1 MKLKRWKI
9 ILLSEF
15 LLVAILVNIDKT
27 FILSCICI
35 LVHEATHILVAKLKG
50 SRFNNLQFHIY
61 GAKVELMDLEE
72 LTNKD
77 KFYIYISGAMAN
89 IIIMSISWIMSK
101 HCDREIFNI
110 LVKLNFSLAFFNLL
124 PAYPLDGARV
134 FEIILSRKLSFK
146 KAQKII
152 AIISYVIA
160 TFFILVSISMAIFLR
175 KFNISL
181 LIIGAIIINI
191 TKIENKSTMY
201 ILMGNVFKKRNNVI
215 KNGFIE
221 NKSISVHYKQ
231 GLVKVLT
238 YVDKNRFNIFYIL
251 NDDMKL
257 IYILNED
264 ELLEALKLY
273 GNISIED
280 YVNKKKDGS

>member
-77 KFYIYISGAMAN
+77 KFIIYISGAMAN

-160 TFFILVSISMAIFLR
+160 TFFILVSMSMAIFLR

>member
-1 MKLKRWKI
+1 MKLKRWKQ

-15 LLVAILVNIDKT
+15 LLVAVLINIDKT
-27 FILSCICI
+27 FILSCCCI
-35 LVHEATHILVAKLKG
+35 LIHEFSHIIVAKLKG

-77 KFYIYISGAMAN
+77 KIIIYIAGAMAN
-89 IIIMSISWIMSK
+89 IIIMIVSGIISK
-101 HCDREIFNI
+101 HSSNEIFDI
-110 LVKLNFSLAFFNLL
+110 LVNLNFSLAFFNLL

-134 FEIILSRKLSFK
+134 MEIILSRKITYK
-146 KAQKII
+146 RTQKII
-152 AIISYVIA
+152 SIISYVIA
-160 TFFILVSISMAIFLR
+160 AFFIFISISAAIFL
-175 KFNISL
+175 KEFNISL
-181 LIIGAIIINI
+181 IIIGIIIIDI
-191 TKIENKSTMY
+191 TRTEEKSTMY
-201 ILMGNVFKKRNNVI
+201 ILMGSVFKKRNNII

-221 NKSISVHYKQ
+221 NRTISVYYKK
-231 GLVKVLT
+231 GLVKLLT
-238 YVDKNRFNIFYIL
+238 YVDKNRFNSFYVL

-264 ELLEALKLY
+264 ELVEALKVY

-280 YVNKKKDGS
+280 YVNTKKNSS